1 MCPSLLSHYK
11 GVIRMKTLEIR
22 TDILIKVF
30 LTVILIFGLTST
42 HALSNVVLIAIINKS
57 LR

>member
-30 LTVILIFGLTST
+30 LTVILIFGLTNMSFSGSPGT
-42 HALSNVVLIAIINKS
+42 YRLL
-57 LR
+57 LML